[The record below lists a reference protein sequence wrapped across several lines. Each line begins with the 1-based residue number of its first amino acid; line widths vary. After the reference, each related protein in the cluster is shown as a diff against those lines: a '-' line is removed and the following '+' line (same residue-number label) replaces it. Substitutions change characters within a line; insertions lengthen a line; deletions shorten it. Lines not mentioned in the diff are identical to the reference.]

1 MSKSVHCSI
10 TKLCHYPTPTSPPA
24 CVHLHYYTPVESQQC
39 PSTRGPPTR
48 EWVLTDIADSTQL
61 GTRERVRAKVGK
73 IQATRTVAATG
84 DGRREESD
92 RRVREAERRAREAE
106 GRAREAES
114 QVQAM
119 EGRATEAEGR
129 VGEAEREKDDI
140 KREKDVAE
148 RQAREAEGQA
158 REAEGQARETEDRAR
173 KAEDRAREVEGRARE
188 AEGQAREAED
198 RARETEGRAREAE
211 GRAREA
217 QREKEAVENRQRGME
232 QRLVESEQR
241 LVESE
246 GKLRRLETQWVVERR
261 EIQLTDQELGRGA
274 WATVSV
280 AMFRGARVAA
290 KCIHNQIVSQRNIQL
305 FKREMDMAARI
316 RHPNL
321 LLFIGATLEGEMVI
335 LTELMPTSLRREL
348 EREYQL
354 SPRLTI
360 SIGLDVARALNYLHL
375 MRPHPLIHRD
385 ISSANILLERLI
397 NGHWRAKVS
406 DYGTVN
412 LQENLATVGP
422 GSPCYAAPEAN
433 DPTQQSPKMDIFSFG
448 ALLME
453 MLSGELTANRCVH
466 A

>member
-1 MSKSVHCSI
+1 M
-10 TKLCHYPTPTSPPA
+10 
-24 CVHLHYYTPVESQQC
+24 HYYTPVESQQC
-39 PSTRGPPTR
+39 PSTGGPSTR

-84 DGRREESD
+84 DGRREESE
-92 RRVREAERRAREAE
+92 RRVREAERRVGEVEKEAEGRIQEMEIRAREGENRAREAE
-106 GRAREAES
+106 GRAREE
-114 QVQAM
+114 
-119 EGRATEAEGR
+119 
-129 VGEAEREKDDI
+129 ERGKET
-140 KREKDVAE
+140 AQNQQ
-148 RQAREAEGQA
+148 RQ
-158 REAEGQARETEDRAR
+158 
-173 KAEDRAREVEGRARE
+173 
-188 AEGQAREAED
+188 
-198 RARETEGRAREAE
+198 
-211 GRAREA
+211 
-217 QREKEAVENRQRGME
+217 ME
-232 QRLVESEQR
+232 QRLVESEQRMVESEQR

-280 AMFRGARVAA
+280 AIFRGARVAA
-290 KCIHNQIVSQRNIQL
+290 KCVHNQIVSQHNIQL

-348 EREYQL
+348 QREYQM

-360 SIGLDVARALNYLHL
+360 SIGLDIARALNYLHL

-385 ISSANILLERLI
+385 ISSANILLEPLP
-397 NGHWRAKVS
+397 NGRWRAKVS

-412 LQENLATVGP
+412 LQENLATIGP

-466 A
+466 AEIIPFSLQVNYQPEMSGHV

>member
-1 MSKSVHCSI
+1 MSKSVHYSI
-10 TKLCHYPTPTSPPA
+10 TKLCHPNLTP
-24 CVHLHYYTPVESQQC
+24 CICYYTPVESQQC
-39 PSTRGPPTR
+39 PSTGGPPTR

-61 GTRERVRAKVGK
+61 GTMERVRAKVRK

-84 DGRREESD
+84 DGRREESEG
-92 RRVREAERRAREAE
+92 RVREAERRAREAE
-106 GRAREAES
+106 SDIKREKEIAEHQAREAERQVRAMGDRAREAERR
-114 QVQAM
+114 VGDAEREKEDIKRGKDIAEHQA
-119 EGRATEAEGR
+119 REAEGR
-129 VGEAEREKDDI
+129 AK
-140 KREKDVAE
+140 
-148 RQAREAEGQA
+148 EAEGQA
-158 REAEGQARETEDRAR
+158 REAEGQAS
-173 KAEDRAREVEGRARE
+173 
-188 AEGQAREAED
+188 EAED
-198 RARETEGRAREAE
+198 RAREAE
-211 GRAREA
+211 RG
-217 QREKEAVENRQRGME
+217 KEAAENRQRGA
-232 QRLVESEQR
+232 EQR

-246 GKLRRLETQWVVERR
+246 GKLRRLETRWVVERR

-290 KCIHNQIVSQRNIQL
+290 KCVHNQIVSQHNIQL

-348 EREYQL
+348 QREYQL
-354 SPRLTI
+354 SLRPTI

-385 ISSANILLERLI
+385 ISSANILLEPLP
-397 NGHWRAKVS
+397 NGRWRAKVS